1 MKTTTIAVVGT
12 LCCLTLA
19 TITTGTESVIYA
31 VWACLFAALGA
42 FAGWAQRR

>member
-19 TITTGTESVIYA
+19 TITIGTESVIYA

-42 FAGWAQRR
+42 FSAWSSR